1 MGNTWSTSGMQ
12 SPVLNL
18 DTDAMFIFIN
28 PWPFIDPDDWPDP
41 PELSDRAVKI
51 LTVVVILGI
60 LAIIGLVIYGRM
72 MLKA

>member
-1 MGNTWSTSGMQ
+1 M
-12 SPVLNL
+12 
-18 DTDAMFIFIN
+18 FIN
-28 PWPFIDPDDWPDP
+28 PWGWFMIDPDNLPDP

-51 LTVVVILGI
+51 LTVIVILGI

>member
-1 MGNTWSTSGMQ
+1 MTTWNISGTV
-12 SPVLNL
+12 SVVLNS
-18 DTDAMFIFIN
+18 DTDTMFIFIN

-51 LTVVVILGI
+51 LTVIVILGI

>member
-1 MGNTWSTSGMQ
+1 
-12 SPVLNL
+12 
-18 DTDAMFIFIN
+18 MFIFIN
-28 PWPFIDPDDWPDP
+28 PWPFIGPDDWPDP